1 MKGAQKN
8 EKPVAG
14 GGPDGSC
21 GRTQRMRAQD
31 HCSESAGG
39 RAGRGAG
46 ARTRTFDNRRAG
58 ARPGRSTRP
67 RRRTWCARTLAVR
80 RHFDI
85 ALYRGAGWQPGVGC
99 TLIT

>member
-31 HCSESAGG
+31 HCSESAGQ
-39 RAGRGAG
+39 RAGCSAG
-46 ARTRTFDNRRAG
+46 TRPGTCALDHGRAG
-58 ARPGRSTRP
+58 ARPGRSSGA
-67 RRRTWCARTLAVR
+67 RRCAWRARAFAVHR
-80 RHFDI
+80 YCGTIVLH
-85 ALYRGAGWQPGVGC
+85 RGAG
-99 TLIT
+99 